1 MQGQSQVLHCLS
13 CYVQSGHNALHAA
26 GVWTNRNLAI
36 IFCHIV
42 SDKMCRFCILSTCN
56 TQLLG
61 GFDCQATK
69 NLADMAA
76 EMPNLKS
83 FVHVSTAYVNG
94 NQPKGTSVSENL
106 LPLDGEGADHASL
119 VTQLQGLSRAQA
131 TSQVSCS
138 HHRGA

>member
-1 MQGQSQVLHCLS
+1 
-13 CYVQSGHNALHAA
+13 
-26 GVWTNRNLAI
+26 
-36 IFCHIV
+36 
-42 SDKMCRFCILSTCN
+42 MCRFCIFFLHATHNSW
-56 TQLLG
+56 

-119 VTQLQGLSRAQA
+119 VTQLQGLPRAQA
-131 TSQVSCS
+131 ASQVSCS